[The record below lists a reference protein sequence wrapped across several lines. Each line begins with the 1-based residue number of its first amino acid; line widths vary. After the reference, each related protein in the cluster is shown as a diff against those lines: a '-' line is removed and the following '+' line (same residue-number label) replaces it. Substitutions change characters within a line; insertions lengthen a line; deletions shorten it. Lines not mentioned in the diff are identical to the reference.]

1 MAQGSDAD
9 ISASERAFL
18 DQIRAFH
25 ASGGDLDEV
34 VRAELL
40 REAGEKRVRIV
51 IGQEDDDDMHLEIRS
66 APRLWH
72 AARAGWCMT
81 MNWLIAHG
89 ADVNCCDL
97 RFGFAPLTLAAATNQ
112 HDQAV
117 ILLDAGA
124 RVDSS
129 SRVQRTALHFAAI
142 NDNIGMVKLLLSRG
156 APLDVRDKYGK
167 DPETDARGHWEL
179 VDFLAAVREAG
190 GWRPYVDAPRQELLA
205 LRRELPSLRERGL
218 ATSSSSVPL
227 HERLFVKAPEDVFQ
241 HTIAYWRA
249 PRDL

>member
-1 MAQGSDAD
+1 MARDSSAE

-18 DQIRAFH
+18 DEIRAFH
-25 ASGGDLDEV
+25 ASGGELDEEV
-34 VRAELL
+34 VLGTVSSEP
-40 REAGEKRVRIV
+40 
-51 IGQEDDDDMHLEIRS
+51 
-66 APRLWH
+66 APRLFH
-72 AARAGWCMT
+72 AASMGWCTT
-81 MNWLIAHG
+81 MNWLIGRG
-89 ADVNCCDL
+89 ADIQRCKAKT
-97 RFGFAPLTLAAATNQ
+97 GTAPLSCAAARNQ
-112 HDQAV
+112 YDAAV

-124 RVDSS
+124 HVEQRSS
-129 SRVQRTALHFAAI
+129 GQRTALHFCAYNGHFA
-142 NDNIGMVKLLLSRG
+142 MVKLLLSRG
-156 APLDVRDKYGK
+156 ASYDVRDWLGN
-167 DPETDARGHWEL
+167 DPEADVRGGRWQGLADRTEIADL
-179 VDFLAAVREAG
+179 LAAVREAG